1 MDTKQIENQ
10 IAANQMEAM
19 RIQSQLLQMDINNPQ
34 RQPLSNRLEIINRAQ
49 TYWANEYFK
58 LTGQTLSIPPIKITL
73 SSTSPAPVPQPP
85 PTPGTSPDNTEKA
98 KKLAEWR
105 AMRLKIRTS
114 LIGNPK
120 AGQVESYLDS
130 LEKNAGIGVP
140 QIPEMVVFGKVVK
153 GSHGGSAE
161 ELNGNPMSNQTFSF
175 QDSEAV
181 VLSPDG
187 STVKPSEGT
196 LMVVYPNRKNSNSAT
211 PSKVEIHGTDMGEAL
226 KVLGGN

>member
-1 MDTKQIENQ
+1 MDAKQIENQ
-10 IAANQMEAM
+10 IAANQMEAA

-34 RQPLSNRLEIINRAQ
+34 RQPLNSRLEMINRAQ
-49 TYWANEYFK
+49 TYWATEYFK
-58 LTGQTLSIPPIKITL
+58 LTGQNISVPPIKISL
-73 SSTSPAPVPQPP
+73 SATSPAPQPVSLPGVPNN
-85 PTPGTSPDNTEKA
+85 NTAKA
-98 KKLAEWR
+98 DKLAEWKT
-105 AMRLKIRTS
+105 MRSKIRTS
-114 LIGNPK
+114 LSGNPK

-161 ELNGNPMSNQTFSF
+161 ELNGTPMSNQTFSF

-196 LMVVYPNRKNSNSAT
+196 LMVVYPNRKNSNPAT